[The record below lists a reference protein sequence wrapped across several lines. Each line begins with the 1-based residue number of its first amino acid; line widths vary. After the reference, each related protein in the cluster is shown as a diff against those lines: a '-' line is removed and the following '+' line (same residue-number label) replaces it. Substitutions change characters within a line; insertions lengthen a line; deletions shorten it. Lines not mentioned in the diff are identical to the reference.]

1 MRSSQS
7 LKGKLL
13 LTVGLLTLLGYVF
26 IVLLV
31 SSRYSKSLESAL
43 EAQGSIL
50 AQTLAVQLTDLVLIN
65 DITAIQ
71 KLLDSL
77 VAQHNLSYAFLVRS
91 SHVLAHTFEG
101 DGVPQELFQFNLP
114 EKAGERALC
123 STKQFR
129 FAGSNEVIVDI
140 ACPIYEGKAGFVH
153 LGVSKKHIHEQ
164 LVELW
169 VQTAL
174 ATLTVL
180 LVTLGGVFLLLKR
193 LTRPLETLV
202 GITQQVGKGQQGAE
216 LKQAFKEISGHDE
229 ITELAVSF
237 QEMLERLNEKTRKV
251 ARSNEQ
257 LLLCNTIITGVAA
270 QKNLQEMGR
279 FLLTQCR
286 GILHCADIALLFFD
300 LRYNSLLSV
309 STDKVETITGHDHLQ
324 KTLSAAQILEAEKT
338 LERLEPPLVPERFAA
353 YEGQMHIPILYENKV
368 CGLFISGCIPGCR
381 CDRGEIALISL
392 VLGQVAGCLYRAL
405 EYEDEVKKLQ
415 ERFEQKDNFH
425 GMVGHDNKMQLLF
438 KRVEDVASSDASVL
452 IQGESGTGKEL
463 VAKAIHTLSPRAQ
476 QPFVVINCAA
486 YQDTLLE
493 SELFGHEKGAFTG
506 ADKQR
511 IGRFEQANG
520 GTVFLD
526 EIGDISLSAQVK
538 LLRVLQEKV
547 IERVGGNKIIPVNV
561 RIVAATNRQLAEA
574 IKTGAFREDLYYRL
588 DVVSLTLPPLRERTG
603 DVLLLTNYFLHRFSA
618 EYNKTLTINP
628 AAMQVLAH
636 YHWPGNVRELENCLA
651 QAALLAT
658 TGVITPYE
666 LPGRITNTQAT
677 GKLEQ
682 NEREVIVRI
691 LAAAQGNKKI
701 TAAQLGISRTTLYA
715 KMKKLNIPSV

>member
-1 MRSSQS
+1 MRSPQS
-7 LKGKLL
+7 LKSKLL

-43 EAQGSIL
+43 EAQGSTL
-50 AQTLAVQLTDLVLIN
+50 TQSLAVQLADLILIN
-65 DITAIQ
+65 DVTAIQ

-77 VAQHNLSYAFLVRS
+77 VEQHGLSYAFVVRS
-91 SHVLAHTFEG
+91 SSILAHTFEA
-101 DGVPQELFQFNLP
+101 GVPQELFTFNTP
-114 EKAGERALC
+114 ESPDERAMC
-123 STKQFR
+123 STKQFT
-129 FAGSNEVIVDI
+129 FEGSSEVIVDV
-140 ACPIYEGKAGFVH
+140 ACPIYEGKAGIVH
-153 LGVSKKHIHEQ
+153 VGVSKKNIRQQ
-164 LVELW
+164 LVGLW

-174 ATLTVL
+174 ATLAVL
-180 LVTLGGVFLLLKR
+180 LATLGGVFFLLRR

-202 GITQQVGKGQQGAE
+202 SITQQVGKGQQGAE
-216 LKQAFKEISGHDE
+216 LKQAFKEIAGHDE
-229 ITELAVSF
+229 ITDLAVSF
-237 QEMLERLNEKTRKV
+237 QEMLGRLDEKTRKV

-286 GILHCADIALLFFD
+286 GILHCADISLLFFD
-300 LRYNSLLSV
+300 LRYDSLLSV
-309 STDKVETITGHDHLQ
+309 STDRVETITGHEYLQ
-324 KTLSAAQILEAEKT
+324 KTLLAAKILEAERT
-338 LERLEPPLVPERFAA
+338 LEPLEPPLVPERFSA

-381 CDRGEIALISL
+381 CDRGEISLISL

-405 EYEDEVKKLQ
+405 EYEDEVKKLH
-415 ERFEQKDNFH
+415 ERFEQKDSFY
-425 GMVGHDNKMQLLF
+425 GIIGRDSKMQLLF
-438 KRVEDVASSDASVL
+438 KRVEDIASSDASVL

-463 VAKAIHTLSPRAQ
+463 VAMAIHTLSPRSE
-476 QPFVVINCAA
+476 QPFIVINCAA

-493 SELFGHEKGAFTG
+493 SELFGHERGAFTG

-526 EIGDISLSAQVK
+526 EVGDISASAQVK

-547 IERVGGNKIIPVNV
+547 IERVGGNKVVPVDV
-561 RIVAATNRQLAEA
+561 RIVAATNSLLTEA
-574 IKTGAFREDLYYRL
+574 IKAGKFREDLYYRL
-588 DVVSLTLPPLRERTG
+588 DVVSLVLPPLRERAG
-603 DVLLLTNYFLHRFSA
+603 DVLLLTNYFLNRFSQ
-618 EYNKTLTINP
+618 EYNKILTINP
-628 AAMQVLAH
+628 AAMQFLSQ

-658 TGVITPYE
+658 GGGITPYE
-666 LPGRITNTQAT
+666 LPSRITGKAAT
-677 GKLEQ
+677 ASLEQ
-682 NEREVIVRI
+682 SERETIIRI
-691 LAAAQGNKKI
+691 LASVKGNKK
-701 TAAQLGISRTTLYA
+701 TAAAQLGISRTTLYA
-715 KMKKLNIPSV
+715 KMKKFNIPSA